1 MPGAGQ
7 LLYLKTPNNR
17 TKAIRVDTGVRE
29 NDQVSVHYDPMI
41 AKLIVWGNDRAEALA
56 VLRSQL
62 SEYNVS
68 IYTTTVEYFEFGT
81 NVCAVCA

>member
-7 LLYLKTPNNR
+7 LLYLKTPNNL
-17 TKAIRVDTGVRE
+17 TKTIRVDTGVRE

-68 IYTTTVEYFEFGT
+68 IDTTTVEYFEFGR
-81 NVCAVCA
+81 NVCAVCV